1 MATHDVASQVSLVVV
16 VHGRRDLLARL
27 LESIDAHTP
36 QPHEVIV
43 VDNCSPDDTVDW
55 LRRHRPDVVVLEPGV
70 NLGYGAGANL
80 GVQAASGALV
90 AVMNSDLEVT
100 EGWLQPLVEALD
112 DPDTAIAAP
121 VTVAADDEIVEAGA
135 VVDRDG
141 HVHVRDE
148 TIVTDRSVAHAS
160 ASCWVMRRDWFRRV
174 GGFDPGFGLGYYEDL
189 DLTAWADL
197 LGVRVVVVARSRVRH
212 EVGGSFGSELARRLS
227 HRNHRRATERWRA
240 LRLESA
246 GRRHGELHRVHGHVA
261 LLELDDA
268 TAESLRS
275 HLLGLNVDVGR
286 LTAQDLTAPGSWR
299 WDVVVAPTERPD
311 GVDAP
316 RAVWTT
322 PAGIE
327 DAMLQA
333 GIATSRAPRR
343 PMAPFRAAVTSGQHP
358 VEGVDH
364 G

>member
-121 VTVAADDEIVEAGA
+121 VTVAADDEIVEIQHWRPGLGIDGSTRLI
-135 VVDRDG
+135 VVPWPGWSGNDD
-141 HVHVRDE
+141 
-148 TIVTDRSVAHAS
+148 I
-160 ASCWVMRRDWFRRV
+160 
-174 GGFDPGFGLGYYEDL
+174 PGFRIKDDVLQLVDAGQVLKVFRNG
-189 DLTAWADL
+189 
-197 LGVRVVVVARSRVRH
+197 
-212 EVGGSFGSELARRLS
+212 LARR
-227 HRNHRRATERWRA
+227 
-240 LRLESA
+240 
-246 GRRHGELHRVHGHVA
+246 
-261 LLELDDA
+261 
-268 TAESLRS
+268 RS
-275 HLLGLNVDVGR
+275 HL
-286 LTAQDLTAPGSWR
+286 
-299 WDVVVAPTERPD
+299 
-311 GVDAP
+311 
-316 RAVWTT
+316 
-322 PAGIE
+322 
-327 DAMLQA
+327 
-333 GIATSRAPRR
+333 
-343 PMAPFRAAVTSGQHP
+343 
-358 VEGVDH
+358 
-364 G
+364 